1 MPKSRQGFSL
11 YVAALWCIFTQ
22 QTAIIDEALHA
33 AMLLTNT
40 YPRWLLLSTMNVF
53 KRQQMVPHESIEMVK
68 EK

>member
-22 QTAIIDEALHA
+22 QTAIIDEAVHA
-33 AMLLTNT
+33 AM
-40 YPRWLLLSTMNVF
+40 RWLLLSIMNVF